1 MDDIPPADIPDIPD
15 IPPVCRGLMGP
26 DDGQLILVPRG
37 EVVQT
42 FLAAGQFGTVIT
54 HTWTVRALKR
64 VIIRF
69 LGLVMETMITSQS
82 LSCFTMRDLTVSQV
96 WGMLQ
101 LITQEA
107 CQGYL

>member
-42 FLAAGQFGTVIT
+42 FLAAG
-54 HTWTVRALKR
+54 
-64 VIIRF
+64 
-69 LGLVMETMITSQS
+69 
-82 LSCFTMRDLTVSQV
+82 
-96 WGMLQ
+96 
-101 LITQEA
+101 
-107 CQGYL
+107 